1 MKKILFFAATIISA
15 ATFVSCGSRSADL
28 KTDVDTLSYA
38 IGVANGAQMKDYLMQ
53 QGIDTAYIDEF
64 IKGFDEGVQA
74 AGDKKRAAYLQG
86 LQIGRQMSEG
96 INNSIFAGDSTQ
108 HVSYNNLVAGL
119 KDAVKGKSSIKP
131 DSAMKMIDPLAERVH
146 EGVVAKKYKKEKEE
160 GEKWM
165 AANAKKDSVKTLPSG
180 VQYKVITE
188 GKGAVPADSMI
199 VKVHYEGKLIDGTVF
214 DSSEGRDPMTVDLS
228 RPQAVIQGFR
238 EALLHMPVGS
248 TWEVYIPQQ
257 LAYGSRGMQKIGP
270 FSPLIFKLQLLSSE
284 KKPKTAAA
292 PAQAPITIPVQKK

>member
-119 KDAVKGKSSIKP
+119 KDAVKGKSSIKRGQE
-131 DSAMKMIDPLAERVH
+131 IQER
-146 EGVVAKKYKKEKEE
+146 
-160 GEKWM
+160 
-165 AANAKKDSVKTLPSG
+165 
-180 VQYKVITE
+180 
-188 GKGAVPADSMI
+188 KG
-199 VKVHYEGKLIDGTVF
+199 
-214 DSSEGRDPMTVDLS
+214 
-228 RPQAVIQGFR
+228 
-238 EALLHMPVGS
+238 
-248 TWEVYIPQQ
+248 
-257 LAYGSRGMQKIGP
+257 RG
-270 FSPLIFKLQLLSSE
+270 
-284 KKPKTAAA
+284 
-292 PAQAPITIPVQKK
+292 

>member
-1 MKKILFFAATIISA
+1 MKKILFFAASIISA
-15 ATFVSCGSRSADL
+15 AVFVSCGSRSADL

-38 IGVANGAQMKDYLMQ
+38 IGVANGSQMKDYLRQ

-74 AGDKKRAAYLQG
+74 AGDKKRAAYIQG
-86 LQIGRQMSEG
+86 MQIGKQMSEG

-108 HVSYNNLVAGL
+108 HVSYNNLIAGL
-119 KDAVKGKSSIKP
+119 VDAVKGKASIKP
-131 DSAMKMIDPLAERVH
+131 DSAMRMIDPLAERVH
-146 EGVVAKKYKKEKEE
+146 EGVVAKKFKKEKEE

-165 AANAKKDSVKTLPSG
+165 AENAKKDSVKTLPSG
-180 VQYKVITE
+180 LQYKVITE
-188 GKGAVPADSMI
+188 GKGAIPADSMV

-228 RPQAVIQGFR
+228 RQQSVIQGFR
-238 EALLHMPVGS
+238 EAILHMPVGS

-257 LAYGSRGMQKIGP
+257 LAYGSRGMQKIAP
-270 FSPLIFKLQLLSSE
+270 FSPLVFKLQLLSSE
-284 KKPKTAAA
+284 QKPKAAA
-292 PAQAPITIPVQKK
+292 PKAPVAPIPVQKK

>member
-1 MKKILFFAATIISA
+1 MKKILFFAASIISA
-15 ATFVSCGSRSADL
+15 AAFVSCGSRSANL

-38 IGVANGAQMKDYLMQ
+38 IGVANGGQMKDYLRQ

-74 AGDKKRAAYLQG
+74 AGDKAKAAYLQG
-86 LQIGRQMSEG
+86 LQVGRQMSEG

-119 KDAVKGKSSIKP
+119 VDAVKGKASIKP
-131 DSAMKMIDPLAERVH
+131 DSAMRMIDPLAERVH

-165 AANAKKDSVKTLPSG
+165 ADNAKKDSVKTLPSG
-180 VQYKVITE
+180 LQYKVLTE
-188 GKGAVPADSMI
+188 GKGAIPADSMI

-228 RPQAVIQGFR
+228 RKQSVIQGFR
-238 EALLHMPVGS
+238 EAILNMPVGS

-270 FSPLIFKLQLLSSE
+270 FSPLVFKLQLLSSE
-284 KKPKTAAA
+284 QKPKTATPKAPVA
-292 PAQAPITIPVQKK
+292 PAVKK